1 MRVLFLVE
9 QFWPYMGGIQV
20 WAARLLPALVERG
33 WEIVV
38 ATSHGPL
45 ELPDRD
51 QYKGVQVLRFPFW
64 PSLLSQNVGQVMRVR
79 RQLTDLKAS
88 LAPDLIHV
96 NLIGPLAYFHDVTA
110 NASRSSTL
118 VSLHNPLQGHGAAPD
133 SLFGRVLRSADWV
146 TAGSKIVLDEARG
159 LVPQIRDRS
168 SLIYYGLDA
177 PALAPLSLPTD
188 PPRLLCVG
196 RLVSDKG
203 FDVAID
209 AFARVIERFPR
220 ARLTIASDGPAR
232 PSLEQQVRELGLADT
247 VEFLGWIDFERM
259 PALLNSA
266 TVVLVPSRIAEG
278 FGLVALEAALMAR
291 PVVATRFGAL
301 PEVVADGEAGLLVE
315 RDDPGALAD
324 AITHLLTHPEA
335 ARRMGETGRRRA
347 QALFGLQRHID
358 SFDALYRE
366 LAGRHTRFGVGS
378 PAVVTPTSTA

>member
-45 ELPDRD
+45 ELPDTD
-51 QYKGVQVLRFPFW
+51 QYKGVQVLRLPFW
-64 PSLLSQNVGQVMRVR
+64 PSLLSRDVGQVMLVR
-79 RQLTDLKAS
+79 RQVADMKAS

-96 NLIGPLAYFHDVTA
+96 NLIGPLAYFHDATA
-110 NASRSSTL
+110 NASRSPTL

-146 TAGSKIVLDEARG
+146 TAGSKIVLDEARA
-159 LVPQIRDRS
+159 LVPEIADRS
-168 SLIYYGLDA
+168 SLIYYGLNA
-177 PALAPLSLPTD
+177 PALAPVSLPMD

-196 RLVSDKG
+196 RLVPDKG
-203 FDVAID
+203 FDVAIA
-209 AFARVIERFPR
+209 AFARVLEHFPR

-232 PSLEQQVRELGLADT
+232 PSLEQQVRDLGLADT

-315 RDDPGALAD
+315 RERPRELAD
-324 AITHLLTHPEA
+324 AIITLLTHPDTA
-335 ARRMGETGRRRA
+335 VTMGETGRRRA
-347 QALFGLQRHID
+347 QELFGLQRHID
-358 SFDALYRE
+358 SFDALYRQ
-366 LAGRHTRFGVGS
+366 LAGRRSPPGVGS
-378 PAVVTPTSTA
+378 PAVVTQASTT